1 MPTGSEIAPVP
12 VFDPSVLNLLAV
24 EINSQQIA
32 FGFAAHYV
40 QLLGGRVR
48 KIQWALETG
57 RYGEAGDA
65 VLSLK
70 VTSSMVGAV
79 GLKELAEAMEI
90 HVSKVNKCILAEL
103 ACRLTTIAEH
113 TSKAVAD
120 FVGAGDPARAR

>member
-1 MPTGSEIAPVP
+1 MPTGSETVPFP

-24 EINSQQIA
+24 EINSKQIA
-32 FGFAAHYV
+32 FHFAAQYV

-57 RYGEAGDA
+57 RYGEVCDA

-79 GLKELAEAMEI
+79 TLRELAEAMEI
-90 HVSKVNKCILAEL
+90 HLSKENKCILAEL
-103 ACRLTTIAEH
+103 AGRLTTIAEH

-120 FVGAGDPARAR
+120 LVGADDPAQAR